1 MRQIGKAYSDLS
13 HSMMVFR
20 LRIIMQRYDHIGE
33 ARTAV
38 YMHVVV
44 PEYKNRKI
52 YAYILRKLNIYFE
65 QDFLYSVIV
74 TVHFR

>member
-13 HSMMVFR
+13 HSMMAFR
-20 LRIIMQRYDHIGE
+20 FRIIMRKYDHIDE
-33 ARTAV
+33 VRTAV

-52 YAYILRKLNIYFE
+52 YAYILRKPDIYN
-65 QDFLYSVIV
+65 
-74 TVHFR
+74 